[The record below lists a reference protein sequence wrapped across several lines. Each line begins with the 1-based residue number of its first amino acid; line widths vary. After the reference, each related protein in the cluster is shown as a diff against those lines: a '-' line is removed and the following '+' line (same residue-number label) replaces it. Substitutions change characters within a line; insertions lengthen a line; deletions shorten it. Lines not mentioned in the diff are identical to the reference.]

1 MLISEGHAGRLMK
14 AVIEGSKTPPEST
27 TPDTVIQFLCK
38 DGEVVTTDK
47 AVLMWFSP
55 SIRSVI
61 CSVPSSSCLVIS
73 LPDIS
78 SSGVRKALT
87 FLSHRW
93 SGEVYM
99 LTHLELDVLVCLGI
113 PVGPVERVKVLDFD
127 VNEVQDDHLIR
138 DLVAEKDGDDVV
150 NGNLIKYNIK
160 CPECDH
166 NCGPVNENS
175 KDELLIHVGEIH
187 GEPELLAEFKRAFVT
202 GSNSCGYCGVD
213 LCGEYVQ
220 QEHILLKHPWPM
232 LKGTVE
238 EVFEAA
244 LHVEKSNVKKGESE
258 PLIKVNNVFSKKELP
273 IIEEKGKKT
282 KRGRKRKNELGD
294 SECSESPLHFP
305 LYVPQRKSAKKASI
319 SISKSFE
326 GLKKYKQQDI
336 GLFMKRDK
344 TSKESDGGGNEF
356 ETKVDARELME
367 DIEMLLKD
375 TDDEDEKLGLDITY
389 EHNSSSDILDIQENI
404 EFSDSDGEW
413 GDVKAVYSMKVE
425 SGSDIDAGTDLL
437 QIQHGIAF
445 SDSDEEQSE

>member
-1 MLISEGHAGRLMK
+1 MLLK
-14 AVIEGSKTPPEST
+14 AVMEGSKTPPENT
-27 TPDTVIQFLCK
+27 TTDTVVQFLCK

-47 AVLMWFSP
+47 TVMMWFSP
-55 SIRSVI
+55 SIRSVV

-78 SSGVRKALT
+78 SSGVRKALA

-93 SGEVYM
+93 TGEVYM
-99 LTHLELDVLVCLGI
+99 LTHFELDVLACLGI
-113 PVGPVERVKVLDFD
+113 PVGPVESVEVLDFD
-127 VNEVQDDHLIR
+127 VNEVQDDDQIQ
-138 DLVAEKDGDDVV
+138 DLVAEEADDDIV

-160 CPECDH
+160 CPECDLD
-166 NCGPVNENS
+166 CGQVNENS

-202 GSNSCGYCGVD
+202 GSNRCGYCGVE

-220 QEHILLKHPWPM
+220 KEHILLVHPWPM
-232 LKGTVE
+232 LKATVE
-238 EVFEAA
+238 EVFATT
-244 LHVEKSNVKKGESE
+244 LLIEKSKAKKGESG
-258 PLIKVNNVFSKKELP
+258 PLMIGENNRFSREKLPKV
-273 IIEEKGKKT
+273 EESVKKT
-282 KRGRKRKNELGD
+282 KRGRKRKNELAD
-294 SECSESPLHFP
+294 SESESPLHFP

-336 GLFMKRDK
+336 GIFMKRDG
-344 TSKESDGGGNEF
+344 TSNESDGGGNKF
-356 ETKVDARELME
+356 ETKVDARELMD

-389 EHNSSSDILDIQENI
+389 DNNSSSDILDIQENI

-425 SGSDIDAGTDLL
+425 SGSETEDAGSDLL
-437 QIQHGIAF
+437 EIQHGIAF